1 MDQIKTGALIRTLRL
16 KRGMTQFAL
25 AEMIGV
31 SGKAVSKWEC
41 GGGAPDISTR

>member
-16 KRGMTQFAL
+16 KRGMTQLAL

-31 SGKAVSKWEC
+31 NTMLPSSPFSRA
-41 GGGAPDISTR
+41 TR